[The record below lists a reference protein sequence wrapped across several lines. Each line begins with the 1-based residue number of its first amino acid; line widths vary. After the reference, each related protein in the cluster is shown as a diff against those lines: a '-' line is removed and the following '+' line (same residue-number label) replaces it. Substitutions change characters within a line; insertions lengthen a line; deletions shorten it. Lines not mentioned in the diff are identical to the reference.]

1 MLLLKESLAPYILGS
16 FELCAEQVRVALQAQ
31 VSLLFGSHHRATVL
45 ATHQDAV
52 VVVVEDLGAY
62 RIPYAIHETV
72 GVAFGDPE
80 TVPVRALRPQ
90 NIGAFVEEQSQG
102 ITEALRRR
110 DVDEAKRRALALLP
124 FVRPGLREAFQ
135 EELVPPWRHLHA
147 KIFPQKPLPLGEA
160 VYGADVPEEDKF
172 GALVLEA
179 RRKAAELRDI
189 LRELRDRYNNLR
201 GSVLH
206 EGAAPLSTGLSGQEM
221 EVLYTSLHDDV
232 FQLFAQGNA
241 ALRSPEREALAN
253 YVDAVSTL
261 APAFQT
267 VVEEFKTP

>member
-1 MLLLKESLAPYILGS
+1 MLLKESLAPYMLGS
-16 FELCAEQVRVALQAQ
+16 FELCAEQVRSALQAQ
-31 VSLLFGSHHRATVL
+31 VPLLFGSQHRATVL
-45 ATHQDAV
+45 ATHREDV

-62 RIPYAIHETV
+62 RLPYAIHETA

-80 TVPVRALRPQ
+80 LVPVRAVCAQ

-102 ITEALRRR
+102 VSEALRRR

-135 EELVPPWRHLHA
+135 EELVSPWRHLHA
-147 KIFPQKPLPLGEA
+147 KLFPQKPLPLGEA
-160 VYGADVPEEDKF
+160 VYGADVPEEDKH

-189 LRELRDRYNNLR
+189 LRELRDRYNSLR
-201 GSVLH
+201 GSVLY
-206 EGAAPLSTGLSGQEM
+206 EGATPTATGLSGKEM
-221 EVLYTSLHDDV
+221 AELYSSLHDEV
-232 FQLFAQGNA
+232 FQLFARGNA
-241 ALRSPEREALAN
+241 ALRSPERKALAN
-253 YVDAVSTL
+253 YVDDVSTL